1 MRSSTPLTGARGALF
16 ATVTNV
22 VWVAVV
28 AWGVTAEIHAGND
41 GGRVAA
47 VILLAASATA
57 WMLWL
62 ISRVLAYRWLRLPS
76 WLLMAAAGGA
86 LSAFA
91 PLALVFVGVAAM
103 AAGMTWPA
111 ERAAIVAAVG
121 PLAALVSAWGGG
133 KGLVIAVWA
142 TTSALGGLTLGIA
155 RRQTQERAAQTAKM
169 QVTEARA
176 DAEQARAELLAG
188 RNHMARELHDIL
200 AHTLSA
206 LSLQLEAL
214 DARIESG
221 PEPAPEVRTQLDGIR
236 HLVREGLDDARGAVR
251 ALREDLPP
259 LEDQLAKLSDAR
271 HASLSVEGVPRQLAP
286 DVSLA
291 LYRVAQEALTN
302 AAKHAPGATTE
313 VDLAF
318 VDGQVRLAV
327 RNGPGGE
334 PANGEPANGEP
345 PNGEPANGEPANGE
359 GQTTN
364 GKLAHSG
371 AGYGLQGIR
380 ERVLLLGGQVEAGP
394 AGNGWRVEAEVPA

>member
-1 MRSSTPLTGARGALF
+1 MVIAFLDPADGPRGTLF
-16 ATVTNV
+16 AIVTNV
-22 VWVAVV
+22 VWLSAV
-28 AWGVTAEIHAGND
+28 AWGVTAEIHTGSN

-47 VILLAASATA
+47 VTLLAAGTA
-57 WMLWL
+57 GWLLWL
-62 ISRVLAYRWLRLPS
+62 VSRVLVYRWLRLPS

-91 PLALVFVGVAAM
+91 PLALVFVGVAALV
-103 AAGMTWPA
+103 AGMTWPPK
-111 ERAAIVAAVG
+111 RAAMVASVG
-121 PLAALVSAWGGG
+121 PLAALVSAWAAGT
-133 KGLVIAVWA
+133 GLVLAVWA

-155 RRQTQERAAQTAKM
+155 RRQTQEAAAQTAR
-169 QVTEARA
+169 VEVSEARA

-188 RNHMARELHDIL
+188 RNHLARELHDIL

-214 DARIESG
+214 DATIESG
-221 PEPAPEVRTQLDGIR
+221 PGPAQEVRAQLDGIR
-236 HLVREGLDDARGAVR
+236 RLVREGLDDARGAVR

-271 HASLSVEGVPRQLAP
+271 HASLSVEGVPRVLAP

-302 AAKHAPGATTE
+302 AAKHAPGTTAA

-327 RNGPGGE
+327 LNGPGAE
-334 PANGEPANGEP
+334 PATGPNETINGR
-345 PNGEPANGEPANGE
+345 
-359 GQTTN
+359 
-364 GKLAHSG
+364 LAHSG

-394 AGNGWRVEAEVPA
+394 AGGGWRVRAEVPA